1 MMSNVRKVLLTYK
14 NEKTIKKQRYMETS
28 IQNVPGRCFDE
39 VQLFRFIPSGV
50 SVSVWRSNSSLR
62 FFSTLGHS
70 HGFSLSLSPPGLL
83 QSGRTGRSGLQQ
95 ACPASSF
102 RCLSNV
108 CPSKCGEC
116 SLFPLH
122 TVAHISCK
130 KSDRLDFWTCMLLNL
145 WCCIVVRCFCSWR
158 CCMSWSLYSICT
170 NGCCKGC
177 FLSWWEGL
185 EWISWRGRT
194 DFSDCVIVWTILEGG
209 WGWLSQVARCVE
221 GRQVLLGNSWKAG
234 KAGMECDH

>member
-130 KSDRLDFWTCMLLNL
+130 KSDRLNFGLACYWTSD
-145 WCCIVVRCFCSWR
+145 VV
-158 CCMSWSLYSICT
+158 
-170 NGCCKGC
+170 
-177 FLSWWEGL
+177 LSSGV
-185 EWISWRGRT
+185 
-194 DFSDCVIVWTILEGG
+194 FVLEGVACLDLSTVFAPMAVARGVSYLGGRG
-209 WGWLSQVARCVE
+209 WSGYPGVDEQISQIAWLSERY
-221 GRQVLLGNSWKAG
+221 
-234 KAGMECDH
+234 